1 MADSMRIVVKVGTS
15 TLTYDNGKPNIGRID
30 KLCRVIS
37 DICNSGKEVVLVTSG
52 AIGVGVS
59 KLGLSARPTE
69 IAARQ
74 ACAAVGQ
81 CELMYMYDK
90 FFGEYGR
97 KTAQV
102 LITGDV
108 IDNDHRRE
116 NVTTCM
122 EELLRMG
129 VIPVVNENDV
139 VSVDELSGHN
149 IGDNDNLSSIVA
161 VLINADM
168 LIMLTDMDGLYDSD
182 PRNNPD
188 AVRLPVVLNID
199 ESVRALAGGSGSNRG
214 TGGMITKL
222 DAAERACGAG
232 IETYICAG
240 DSPSN
245 IRRIIEGEQIGTH
258 FVAKK
263 NKN

>member
-1 MADSMRIVVKVGTS
+1 MADSIRIVVKVGTS

-37 DICNSGKEVVLVTSG
+37 DICNSGNEAVLVTSG

-59 KLGLSARPTE
+59 KLGLDSRPAE
-69 IAARQ
+69 ITARQ

-108 IDNDHRRE
+108 IDDDHRRE
-116 NVTTCM
+116 NVTNCM

-182 PRNNPD
+182 PRNNPH

-199 ESVRALAGGSGSNRG
+199 SSIRALAGGSGSNRG

-222 DAAERACGAG
+222 DAAERACKAG

-258 FVAKK
+258 FVANRIKK
-263 NKN
+263 